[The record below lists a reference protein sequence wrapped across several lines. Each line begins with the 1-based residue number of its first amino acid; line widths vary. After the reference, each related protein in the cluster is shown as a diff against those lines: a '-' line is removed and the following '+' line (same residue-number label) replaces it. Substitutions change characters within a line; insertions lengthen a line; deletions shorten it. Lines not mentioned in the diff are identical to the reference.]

1 MEKTRIG
8 GRLKGKDI
16 AHELNFDR
24 NGKSDCRPPFL
35 VLWRI
40 IEWRV
45 PLVWAVALAKLT
57 GRQAGWQAGRLAG
70 RQAGRQEKRCVLKFF
85 LIESLGRSS
94 DY

>member
-1 MEKTRIG
+1 MEKRRIG

-57 GRQAGWQAGRLAG
+57 GRQAGEKVRVKILFDRIAG
-70 RQAGRQEKRCVLKFF
+70 KK
-85 LIESLGRSS
+85 
-94 DY
+94 